1 MNEGLIATC
10 KLYYLQLAMRYRVSE
25 SDGESKPIAQEW
37 LKKCNTKIARL
48 DVTSTNK
55 QINK

>member
-1 MNEGLIATC
+1 MYEGLIATC
-10 KLYYLQLAMRYRVSE
+10 KLYYLQLVMRYHVSE
-25 SDGESKPIAQEW
+25 TDGESKPIAQEW

-55 QINK
+55 

>member
-1 MNEGLIATC
+1 MYEGLIATC
-10 KLYYLQLAMRYRVSE
+10 KLYYLQLVMRYHVSE

-37 LKKCNTKIARL
+37 LKKCSTKITRP

-55 QINK
+55 